1 MLDEDEGGKING
13 TNINESTV
21 ALIIIKKYN
30 RNSRNTH
37 PEPESQVECDSF
49 NMM

>member
-21 ALIIIKKYN
+21 ALIIIKKYIIVI
-30 RNSRNTH
+30 
-37 PEPESQVECDSF
+37 VEIHIL
-49 NMM
+49 NQNHKLNVTLLI